1 MDSQLFGTKLGAER
15 MLARLFGTKLFGD
28 TPYGGTFTGSVAD
41 RSAGEGGG
49 SSFSSSG
56 NHDRGLAMNFR
67 I

>member
-1 MDSQLFGTKLGAER
+1 